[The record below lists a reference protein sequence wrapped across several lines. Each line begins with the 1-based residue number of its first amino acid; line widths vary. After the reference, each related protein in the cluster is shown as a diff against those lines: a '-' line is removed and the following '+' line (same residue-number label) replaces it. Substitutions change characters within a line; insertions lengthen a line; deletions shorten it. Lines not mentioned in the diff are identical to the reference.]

1 MLLICIRCILRK
13 LCILWPDPGV
23 LQVSAGGLGLLGLS
37 SGPVLAASDGKKNL
51 YILCFGSILQ
61 LPSLYTRPEEVQ
73 CPEPESNA
81 FEEKVSLLR
90 NWMEPYSNQCQVR
103 NHVLFLQSAYKRVEP
118 TINSSVTAVTDVYRF
133 LSDPPSNFYPSV
145 AAIGFSGF
153 LGLYLAKGSRLKR
166 LAFPLGLVAL
176 SSSMFYPQQAAALL
190 KVRLSRD
197 QACALYQQSK
207 VTVEQVWKD
216 PPFTNKK
223 VCTKCF
229 CSESILKCQIVTN

>member
-1 MLLICIRCILRK
+1 MSYTK
-13 LCILWPDPGV
+13 L
-23 LQVSAGGLGLLGLS
+23 VSAGGLGLLGLS
-37 SGPVLAASDGKKNL
+37 SGPVLAASDGKKKPSPPIMRL
-51 YILCFGSILQ
+51 EE

-90 NWMEPYSNQCQVR
+90 NWMEPYSNQCQKTGQAAFDKVE
-103 NHVLFLQSAYKRVEP
+103 SAYKRVEP

-190 KVRLSRD
+190 KLSRD

-223 VCTKCF
+223 
-229 CSESILKCQIVTN
+229 SEDKESKGNATSS